1 MITSADGKR
10 IEGLIYF
17 AETHKQTKFGLLNQ
31 TVLVVRSC
39 LFASQYLFLCAGDFS
54 LPVCLVLSLSGHR
67 SGLFFYLGRLMLLT
81 VLSILAVQPKPHWPD
96 SQMLSPLIV
105 GTRCHSDP
113 LLFCWP
119 TRCTFFPGGTQ
130 LLQSQFGLLHTQTCW
145 QAHCVLVIKRWAET
159 HPIKAFLCR
168 FKWCWR
174 CVGLHRLFWL
184 SGLLSASL
192 CGNTLA
198 VSDESK
204 DE

>member
-96 SQMLSPLIV
+96 TQMLSPLIV

-119 TRCTFFPGGTQ
+119 TRCTFFPGVFAVAIWFAAHPD
-130 LLQSQFGLLHTQTCW
+130 LLTDTLRPCDK
-145 QAHCVLVIKRWAET
+145 VLSRNPP
-159 HPIKAFLCR
+159 HQGSFM
-168 FKWCWR
+168 
-174 CVGLHRLFWL
+174 
-184 SGLLSASL
+184 
-192 CGNTLA
+192 
-198 VSDESK
+198 
-204 DE
+204 